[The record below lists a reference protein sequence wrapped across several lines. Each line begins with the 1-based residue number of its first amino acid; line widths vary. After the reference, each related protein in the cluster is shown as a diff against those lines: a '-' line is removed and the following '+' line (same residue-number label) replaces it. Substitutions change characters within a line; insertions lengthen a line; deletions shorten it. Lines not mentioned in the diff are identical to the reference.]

1 MRICPVFTVCAA
13 SLLRLGQDLLK
24 RQFLL
29 RVLCLYIKQGRR
41 HEETFAGTRLN
52 MRRNGNVQGS
62 GAIVELPWLTIRH
75 HWTKEQS
82 NWISNLTMRR
92 RVHSEGRRVC
102 SQNIH
107 TCKRALSESK
117 FSFRC
122 FLSCKG
128 CKFEADWV
136 RYQIIS
142 YSISYW
148 IQGHNECK
156 THKKWGVVRCSEGWG
171 FPNDDFN
178 TGPPGRSC
186 LKFKRNSDCT
196 FWRSDNEWQRSHWLR
211 RMQNTRHHK
220 TELQF
225 CGFQW
230 FNGFKLVKFGDSFC
244 SCCQYSLIAW
254 TMAGPRPSL
263 QGTANHPCPRSSRQG
278 AAWDS
283 TKMTDLWHQH
293 FLNLCILWKNRNPG
307 RWIIFCANSMK
318 RKLRPVWRMVNGWWR
333 LWWQAKS
340 QNLKHWLKQE
350 QTRHMFFL
358 DEDSCRIGQSCST
371 SFAHFWREVIQSG
384 EISPDEVKKALNE
397 RGLQAGI
404 CKRIRH
410 SWFEPANR

>member
-75 HWTKEQS
+75 HWTKDQS

-92 RVHSEGRRVC
+92 RVPSEGRRVC

-142 YSISYW
+142 YSISLLDTRTQW
-148 IQGHNECK
+148 
-156 THKKWGVVRCSEGWG
+156 V
-171 FPNDDFN
+171 
-178 TGPPGRSC
+178 
-186 LKFKRNSDCT
+186 
-196 FWRSDNEWQRSHWLR
+196 
-211 RMQNTRHHK
+211 QNTQEMRCCEMFWGMRFSK
-220 TELQF
+220 WWLQH
-225 CGFQW
+225 W
-230 FNGFKLVKFGDSFC
+230 AS
-244 SCCQYSLIAW
+244 
-254 TMAGPRPSL
+254 RPLMS
-263 QGTANHPCPRSSRQG
+263 
-278 AAWDS
+278 
-283 TKMTDLWHQH
+283 
-293 FLNLCILWKNRNPG
+293 
-307 RWIIFCANSMK
+307 
-318 RKLRPVWRMVNGWWR
+318 
-333 LWWQAKS
+333 
-340 QNLKHWLKQE
+340 
-350 QTRHMFFL
+350 
-358 DEDSCRIGQSCST
+358 
-371 SFAHFWREVIQSG
+371 
-384 EISPDEVKKALNE
+384 
-397 RGLQAGI
+397 
-404 CKRIRH
+404 
-410 SWFEPANR
+410 